1 MTLRVA
7 TLADADAVARIDVE
21 SWNVAY
27 QGIMSAERI
36 AKMDLPTRTAF
47 WSERIAVREWPVFVF
62 EEGGA
67 IVAFCHMIPSP
78 DPDDDGKKTGHITS
92 IHVLPHLRSR
102 GHGRALLDRAF
113 AEFRRRG
120 YTEVTLWVLE
130 RNTKARR
137 FYERFG
143 FQQDPGGKT
152 YPGTDVPEVRYRV
165 RLSQSTPANH

>member
-1 MTLRVA
+1 M
-7 TLADADAVARIDVE
+7 
-21 SWNVAY
+21 
-27 QGIMSAERI
+27 
-36 AKMDLPTRTAF
+36 
-47 WSERIAVREWPVFVF
+47 
-62 EEGGA
+62 
-67 IVAFCHMIPSP
+67 
-78 DPDDDGKKTGHITS
+78 
-92 IHVLPHLRSR
+92 PHLRSR